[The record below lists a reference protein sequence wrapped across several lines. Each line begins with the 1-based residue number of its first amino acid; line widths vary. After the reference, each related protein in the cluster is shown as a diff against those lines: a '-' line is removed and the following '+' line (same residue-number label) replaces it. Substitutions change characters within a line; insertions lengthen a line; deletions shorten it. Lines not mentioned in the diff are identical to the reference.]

1 MFIIKEEIK
10 ESIRKLR
17 RAWSCC
23 WLINPLVYGNISR
36 AGGQLEEE
44 RIKIFLESGDLL
56 LQFNV
61 DTCPNQHLF
70 GSGQALATLMS
81 GASARPVLKPIW
93 TQVLK
98 QVLIVFGN
106 TYGCMGV
113 LVYRCM
119 GE

>member
-44 RIKIFLESGDLL
+44 RIKIFWNPGICFCNSMSIHVQTNIFLDKLKTILGSFLL
-56 LQFNV
+56 
-61 DTCPNQHLF
+61 T
-70 GSGQALATLMS
+70 
-81 GASARPVLKPIW
+81 
-93 TQVLK
+93 
-98 QVLIVFGN
+98 
-106 TYGCMGV
+106 
-113 LVYRCM
+113 
-119 GE
+119 

>member
-61 DTCPNQHLF
+61 NACPNQHLF
-70 GSGQALATLMS
+70 GEIKDHSGIISFSMNFPCHL
-81 GASARPVLKPIW
+81 
-93 TQVLK
+93 
-98 QVLIVFGN
+98 N
-106 TYGCMGV
+106 Y
-113 LVYRCM
+113 
-119 GE
+119 